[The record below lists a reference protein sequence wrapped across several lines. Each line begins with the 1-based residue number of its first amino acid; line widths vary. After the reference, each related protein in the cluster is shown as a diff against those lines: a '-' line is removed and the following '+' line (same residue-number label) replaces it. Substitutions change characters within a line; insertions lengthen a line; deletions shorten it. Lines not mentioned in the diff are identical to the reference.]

1 MKFKI
6 FAFCCVIF
14 LLVCCRSS
22 KPTIVEYRE
31 NVKLD
36 TIKTVDTLHA
46 TMNEKIFVREIIY
59 KDTALG
65 HDVKETTIIR
75 DVVNNASGQS
85 QQVSSSKSN
94 TTTSRPNKQ
103 AKKKKSF
110 ELYIFCILISVLILV
125 FLLLYKKSRPS

>member
-85 QQVSSSKSN
+85 QQVSSSLSN